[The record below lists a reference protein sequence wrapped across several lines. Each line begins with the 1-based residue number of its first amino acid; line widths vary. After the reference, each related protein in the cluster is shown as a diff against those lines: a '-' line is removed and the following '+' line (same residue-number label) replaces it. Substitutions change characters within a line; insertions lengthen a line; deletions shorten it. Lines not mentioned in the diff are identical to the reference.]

1 MAASRQLSAIM
12 FTDLAGFTELTQ
24 KDERGALDLIDELDR
39 LSAPIIERNH
49 GRKVKS
55 IGDGLLVEFPNA
67 LQAVQ
72 CAVDLQVALHE
83 RNESSAARPLRLR
96 VGLHLGDVERRG
108 DDILGDAVN
117 LASRLEPLAEPGGV
131 CLSEQVVAQVRNKL
145 PYPIE
150 STGSRNLK
158 GIQDPVGVYR
168 VVMPWATPGRTEA
181 PGGPPR
187 LAVLPLSNISPDP
200 KDEYLADGLTEE
212 LIAVL
217 SKIRGLRVI
226 ARTSVSQ
233 YKTAPKPIRQVG
245 SELSVGSILEGSV
258 RRAGERLRITLQLID
273 ASTEAHRW
281 AETYDRQL
289 QDIFEIQADVAERTA
304 EALRV
309 ELLGGEREA
318 LRQAPTMDLQAYELY
333 LRGQVAFNRTA
344 DEGWS
349 PRGVEETS
357 RLYEAAIAKDPQ
369 FAAAHAA
376 LANLFIAAMGE
387 TMPTSQV
394 MDRVRQLVE
403 TAVRLGPDE
412 AEAHTARGNY
422 ALQLEM
428 DWSRAESE
436 FRTAIKLNPS
446 SMPAHAW
453 FGIALI
459 TLGRFQ
465 EARREL
471 EAAVRL
477 DPLFRQVLYW
487 LCRALVMSGEGDR
500 AVELLEALCRR
511 DPADRSAQVHLAG
524 TYMTLGRKD
533 EARRAIDAS
542 QGPLLGVAPMT
553 IRAQVRAML
562 GDPSEARALVRAWEE
577 KTGLDYIRPSY
588 IASIYAVL
596 GEKEKA
602 LDLLEYDYREGDRSF
617 WIDFR
622 RAEFEPLR
630 SEPRFR
636 ALVKAMNLPD

>member
-1 MAASRQLSAIM
+1 M

-24 KDERGALDLIDELDR
+24 KDERGALALVAELDR
-39 LSAPIIERNH
+39 LSAPIIQRNQ

-67 LQAVQ
+67 LQAVE
-72 CAVDLQVALHE
+72 CAVELQLALHE
-83 RNESSAARPLRLR
+83 RNASADARPLRLR

-131 CLSEQVVAQVRNKL
+131 CLSEQVVVQVRNKL

-150 STGSRNLK
+150 SAGSRNLK
-158 GIQDPVGVYR
+158 GIQDPVGIYR
-168 VVMPWATPGRTEA
+168 VVLPWTSPARSEA
-181 PGGPPR
+181 AGGPPR

-200 KDEYLADGLTEE
+200 RDEYLADGLTEE

-217 SKIRGLRVI
+217 SRIRGLRVI

-273 ASTEAHRW
+273 ASTEEHRW
-281 AETYDRQL
+281 AETYDREL
-289 QDIFEIQADVAERTA
+289 RDIFEIQAEIAERTA
-304 EALRV
+304 AALRV

-318 LRQAPTMDLQAYELY
+318 LRQASTSNLEAYELY
-333 LRGQVAFNRTA
+333 LRGLVAFNRTA

-349 PRGVEETS
+349 PRGVEETA
-357 RLYEAAIAKDPQ
+357 RLYEAAVAKDPK

-376 LANLFIAAMGE
+376 FANLLIAAMGE
-387 TMPTSQV
+387 TMPMSQV
-394 MDRVRQLVE
+394 TDRIRQLVD
-403 TAVRLGPDE
+403 TAVQLGPDE
-412 AEAHTARGNY
+412 SEAHTARGNY

-436 FRTAIKLNPS
+436 FRKAIELNPS

-459 TLGRFQ
+459 SLGRFQ

-487 LCRALVMSGEGDR
+487 LCRALVMCGDGDR
-500 AVELLEALCRR
+500 AVELLEALCKR
-511 DPADRSAQVHLAG
+511 DPADRSAQVHLAV
-524 TYMTLGRKD
+524 TYMNLGRKD

-577 KTGLDYIRPSY
+577 KTGPDYIRPSY

-630 SEPRFR
+630 NEPRFR